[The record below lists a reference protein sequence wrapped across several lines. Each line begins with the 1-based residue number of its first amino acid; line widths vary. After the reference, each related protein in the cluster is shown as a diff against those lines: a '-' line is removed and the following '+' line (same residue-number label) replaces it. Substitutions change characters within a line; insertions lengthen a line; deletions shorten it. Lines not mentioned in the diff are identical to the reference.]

1 MSERK
6 LHFETLQLHVGQEQ
20 ADPVTDSR
28 AVPIYQT
35 TSYVFPNSQNA
46 ADRFALRA
54 EGNIYGRLTNSTED
68 VFEKRIAA
76 LEGGVAALAVASGA
90 AAIDYTLQALAQN
103 GGHIVAQKTIYG
115 GTSNLLAHTLPAFGV
130 QTTFVNAH
138 DLAEVEAAIQ
148 DNTRAVY
155 IETLGNPNADIPD
168 IDAIAEIA
176 HKHGLPLVIDNT
188 FGTPYLIRPIE
199 HGADIV
205 VHSATKF
212 IGGHGTAMGGVIVD
226 GGTFDWTNG
235 KFPEFTEPDDS
246 YHGTIYTQAFG
257 KAAYI
262 VKARTQ
268 MMRDMGACQTP
279 FGAFLINQGLE
290 TLPLRIER
298 HSQNADAVAH
308 WLEKHDKI
316 ESVSYPTL
324 EGNPYKER
332 AAKYLPNG
340 CSGVISFS
348 LKGGREAGA
357 RFIDSLKMASLLVHV
372 ADIRTCVLHPASSTH
387 RQLTDEQLVS
397 AGITPGMVRLSV
409 GIEIIKDILADL
421 EQALAKA

>member
-1 MSERK
+1 MEI
-6 LHFETLQLHVGQEQ
+6 ETQCLYAGYSPKNGEPQTL
-20 ADPVTDSR
+20 
-28 AVPIYQT
+28 PICQST
-35 TSYVFPNSQNA
+35 TFKY
-46 ADRFALRA
+46 
-54 EGNIYGRLTNSTED
+54 ESTEQVSKLFD
-68 VFEKRIAA
+68 LEEAGFFYTRLGNPTVDAVEQKIAT
-76 LEGGVAALAVASGA
+76 LEGGVGALCTASGQAATTFSILTLA
-90 AAIDYTLQALAQN
+90 AAGD
-103 GGHIVAQKTIYG
+103 HIVSSSAIYG
-115 GTSNLLAHTLPAFGV
+115 GSLNLFAVTLKRLGI
-130 QTTFVNAH
+130 
-138 DLAEVEAAIQ
+138 EVL
-148 DNTRAVY
+148 D
-155 IETLGNPNADIPD
+155 IEKFAR
-168 IDAIAEIA
+168 IA
-176 HKHGLPLVIDNT
+176 HRNGVPLIVDNT
-188 FGTPYLIRPIE
+188 FATPVLCRPIE
-199 HGADIV
+199 FGADIV
-205 VHSATKF
+205 VHSTTKYMD
-212 IGGHGTAMGGVIVD
+212 GHALQMGGVIVD

-268 MMRDMGACQTP
+268 IMRDMGACQTP

-357 RFIDSLKMASLLVHV
+357 RFIDSFKMASLLVHV

-409 GIEIIKDILADL
+409 GIENIKDILADL

>member
-1 MSERK
+1 MHSTTK
-6 LHFETLQLHVGQEQ
+6 YMDGHALQ
-20 ADPVTDSR
+20 
-28 AVPIYQT
+28 
-35 TSYVFPNSQNA
+35 
-46 ADRFALRA
+46 
-54 EGNIYGRLTNSTED
+54 
-68 VFEKRIAA
+68 
-76 LEGGVAALAVASGA
+76 
-90 AAIDYTLQALAQN
+90 
-103 GGHIVAQKTIYG
+103 
-115 GTSNLLAHTLPAFGV
+115 
-130 QTTFVNAH
+130 
-138 DLAEVEAAIQ
+138 
-148 DNTRAVY
+148 
-155 IETLGNPNADIPD
+155 
-168 IDAIAEIA
+168 
-176 HKHGLPLVIDNT
+176 
-188 FGTPYLIRPIE
+188 
-199 HGADIV
+199 
-205 VHSATKF
+205 
-212 IGGHGTAMGGVIVD
+212 MGGVIVD

-268 MMRDMGACQTP
+268 MMRDMGACPTP

-308 WLEKHDKI
+308 WLEKHKNKI

-409 GIEIIKDILADL
+409 GIEEYQGHPRRIWNRLWRRRKLTWGGGRAPFPKGPFPLPKPHAPIPLKTFVFIESLL
-421 EQALAKA
+421 GGFPLLCLFFLKKKEGALDCCLKVRLRGGIR